1 MSLFEAWDSEGYD
14 ANTLLNNLKTQVI
27 GLTFWEQQLEE
38 LASKGITKGLL
49 EELRE
54 MGPDAAASL
63 YSLNQMTA
71 EQLAEYEKL
80 WEKRNALAES
90 QAVKENES
98 LRKETNDQIAQLRVA
113 AQAELN
119 ALNAEYRAAI
129 SELYTGMSDD
139 LAKLVN
145 NAGTIGEDAVSSL
158 IGSIGKAADS
168 VETYDSTTKVVDTIS
183 DQLSYLERE
192 GRIIGKNTLDGL
204 LEGLLDKGKIDA
216 MAREVIQSIKESMED
231 EAEINSPSKLF
242 RRETGPQ
249 IPAGLALGM
258 EDGTKKATKSAREMM
273 QDTLAAAQEEMMKQQ
288 AAMQN
293 QVAMLD
299 YSGINRLNRLMETPI
314 QQSTV
319 VNVDNGGLAS
329 LLGTL
334 ISAVNGLSGKVE
346 NMQVVMD
353 TGELVGAIQPAM
365 SQESAAVTVRR
376 NRGRL

>member
-14 ANTLLNNLKTQVI
+14 ASTLLNNLKTQVI

-98 LRKETNDQIAQLRVA
+98 LRQETNEQIAQLRVA

-145 NAGTIGEDAVSSL
+145 KAGTIGEDAVSSL

-192 GRIIGKNTLDGL
+192 GQIIGKNTLDGL

-299 YSGINRLNRLMETPI
+299 YSGLNRLNRLMETPI

-353 TGELVGAIQPAM
+353 TGELVGAIQPSI